1 MTNYLKMTNKDL
13 DTKVI
18 LDKVLN
24 KEITNIKA

>member
-1 MTNYLKMTNKDL
+1 MTNYLQMTNKDL
-13 DTKVI
+13 DIKTI

>member
-1 MTNYLKMTNKDL
+1 MTNKDL
-13 DTKVI
+13 DIKAI